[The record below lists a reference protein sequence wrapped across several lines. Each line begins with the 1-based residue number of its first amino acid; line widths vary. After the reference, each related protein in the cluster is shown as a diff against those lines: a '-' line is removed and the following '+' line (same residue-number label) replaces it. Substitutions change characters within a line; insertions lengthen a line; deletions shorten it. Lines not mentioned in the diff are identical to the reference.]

1 MKILISGGH
10 LTPALAFIDFVKTQK
25 NVEMV
30 FVGRIYSQER
40 SKQRSHES
48 EEVLKRDIKFIPFR
62 SGKLLPS
69 FSIFALKE
77 LGMLIKGFFHACLI
91 IRSEKPSLVMTF
103 GGYLAVPLAISA
115 WLHRIPVVLHE
126 QTSVVGISNS
136 LIGKIATLVA
146 VSYPHVEKSFAGRD
160 VVVTGNLL
168 RNQLLDDKVKRPA
181 WLSATSTK
189 PILYIT
195 GGNQGS
201 EVINTTV
208 LQLLPQIT
216 RDWLVVHQCGTV
228 SEQSDYQKIL
238 KDESRKL
245 SVAARER
252 YAVREWIN
260 EKELA
265 WIYQN
270 CTAAIS
276 RSGANTT
283 YEFLFFA
290 IPSILIPLPF
300 SPRQEQQKNAEFL
313 AKMGGAVLL
322 TQKELSAQSLR
333 AALSDLQKNVRR
345 YKNKLRKNTPE
356 AGGAKRLWQ
365 ALLKRGLV

>member
-25 NVEMV
+25 KIEMV

-48 EEVLKRDIKFIPFR
+48 EEVSKRKVRFIPFK

-69 FSIFALKE
+69 ASIFALKE
-77 LGMLIKGFFHACLI
+77 LGLLIQGIFHALLI
-91 IRSEKPSLVMTF
+91 IRSEKPTLVVTF
-103 GGYLAVPLAISA
+103 GGYMAVPLALAA

-126 QTSVVGISNS
+126 QTSVVGVSNS
-136 LIGKIATLVA
+136 FIGRIATLVA
-146 VSYPHVEKSFAGRD
+146 VSYPHVEKVFQGRD

-168 RNQLLDDKVKRPA
+168 RKQLLNQEVSRPT
-181 WLSATSTK
+181 WLAATTSK

-201 EVINTTV
+201 EVINTSV
-208 LQLLPQIT
+208 LQLLPQLT
-216 RDWLVVHQCGTV
+216 RDWTVIHQCGTV
-228 SEQSDYQKIL
+228 SEQSDYQKVL
-238 KDESRKL
+238 EDESRKL
-245 SVAARER
+245 SAVGRER

-260 EKELA
+260 ENELA

-270 CTAAIS
+270 CAAAVS

-283 YEFLFFA
+283 FEFLYFA

-313 AKMGGAVLL
+313 AKMGGAILL
-322 TQKELSAQSLR
+322 SQKELSTQSLR
-333 AALSDLQKNVRR
+333 NSLSELQKNARR
-345 YKNKLRKNTPE
+345 YKNKLLKNTPE
-356 AGGAKRLWQ
+356 IGGAERLWQ
-365 ALLKRGLV
+365 ALSKRGLV

>member
-25 NVEMV
+25 KTEMV

-48 EEVLKRDIKFIPFR
+48 EEVLKRKVKFIPFR

-77 LGMLIKGFFHACLI
+77 LGMLIQGFFHALLI
-91 IRSEKPSLVMTF
+91 VRSEKPSLVMTF
-103 GGYLAVPLAISA
+103 GGYLAVPLALAA
-115 WLHRIPVVLHE
+115 WFNRIPVVLHE
-126 QTSVVGISNS
+126 QTSVVGVSNS
-136 LIGKIATLVA
+136 VIGKIATLVA
-146 VSYPHVEKSFAGRD
+146 VSYPQAEKSFAGRD

-168 RNQLLDDKVKRPA
+168 RTQLLDDKAKRPA
-181 WLSATSTK
+181 WLLATSTK

-201 EVINTTV
+201 EVINNTI

-216 RDWLVVHQCGTV
+216 RDWTVIHQCGTV
-228 SEQSDYQKIL
+228 SEKSDYKKIL
-238 KDESRKL
+238 NDESRKL
-245 SVAARER
+245 SGPARER
-252 YAVREWIN
+252 YAVREWVS
-260 EKELA
+260 EKELG

-300 SPRQEQQKNAEFL
+300 SPRHEQQKNAEFL

-322 TQKELSAQSLR
+322 SQKELSTHSLR
-333 AALSDLQKNVRR
+333 NALSDLQKNARR
-345 YKNKLRKNTPE
+345 YKNKLLKNTPE
-356 AGGAKRLWQ
+356 AEGAKRLWQ
-365 ALLKRGLV
+365 ALSERGLV